1 MKVGVCS
8 WSLCPEGPDDL
19 IEKVRATGVNS
30 VQLALDP
37 IRTDWGVGALTQIRE
52 AGIEILSGMM
62 AMEGEDYSTLE
73 TIRVTGGVRPDESW
87 DRNLVCAA
95 ENARIAAAAG
105 ISLVTFHAGF
115 IPHDVDNP
123 ERDKMIE
130 RLVTFARTF
139 NDVGCRVALETGQE
153 TAETLLSVLD
163 AICLPDVGVN
173 FDPANMILYGMGDPV
188 AALDQLSPH
197 VFQLHVKDAF
207 PSSNPEQWGT
217 EEPVGTGAV
226 DWSAFFQVLHDRQIN
241 GDLVI
246 EREAGTQRIEDV
258 VRARELIKEYR
269 REAN

>member
-1 MKVGVCS
+1 M
-8 WSLCPEGPDDL
+8 
-19 IEKVRATGVNS
+19 TS
-30 VQLALDP
+30 VAVLPWKQGKRQP
-37 IRTDWGVGALTQIRE
+37 RPCYR
-52 AGIEILSGMM
+52 
-62 AMEGEDYSTLE
+62 YSM
-73 TIRVTGGVRPDESW
+73 RS
-87 DRNLVCAA
+87 A
-95 ENARIAAAAG
+95 
-105 ISLVTFHAGF
+105 
-115 IPHDVDNP
+115 
-123 ERDKMIE
+123 
-130 RLVTFARTF
+130 
-139 NDVGCRVALETGQE
+139 
-153 TAETLLSVLD
+153 
-163 AICLPDVGVN
+163 LPDVGVN